1 MKAQTE
7 LVLCIQDP
15 TDHVLI
21 DKRTN
26 RQQRLRS
33 ERLLHCK
40 IALIEKGQNYDYKV
54 VVLTSYQ
61 SRSS

>member
-7 LVLCIQDP
+7 LVLCIRDP
-15 TDHVLI
+15 KDHVLI

-54 VVLTSYQ
+54 VV
-61 SRSS
+61 